1 MKNIETYIWGVVQ
14 RRSHYNTTMIDI
26 RNSISSNCVL
36 KHVQVPVQSE
46 VLDKVENTIL
56 FCVVIHIHAGVQAFE
71 FN

>member
-1 MKNIETYIWGVVQ
+1 MKNIDTIDTYIWGVVH

-26 RNSISSNCVL
+26 RNSISSNCVW

-56 FCVVIHIHAGVQAFE
+56 FCVVIHIHAAFE